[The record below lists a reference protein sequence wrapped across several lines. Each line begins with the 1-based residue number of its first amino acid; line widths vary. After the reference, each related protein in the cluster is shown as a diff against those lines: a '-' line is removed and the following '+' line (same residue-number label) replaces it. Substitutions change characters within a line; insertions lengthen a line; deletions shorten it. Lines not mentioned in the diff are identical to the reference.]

1 MKRLSSYA
9 IYIYVLVPLAP
20 IFVLIESWDSIRK
33 GEGDSILAV
42 IVTFSFAIY
51 FIYVLSRSKRVFY
64 KEGNLYVYELFSNK
78 MKILSKDNIGVIET
92 FFPFSPFIWRIVYYN
107 ENMDRKVIFLIRNAL
122 CDNFDDIVEEF

>member
-1 MKRLSSYA
+1 M
-9 IYIYVLVPLAP
+9 LVPLAP